1 MFITNIHSSFL
12 ETERIIGQKEVIDR
26 LLLLDKEDRVPHAML
41 FVGPQG
47 VGKMAVA
54 YGFAKHLLTK
64 NDERGNSAAMV
75 ERLSHPDLIFSFP
88 VIRPRGTNS
97 DHQME
102 SDDFRTEWNE
112 MLNDGLYFDNFTWMQ
127 QMGAEN
133 QQAIIG
139 VGEANSLIRKL
150 SLKSSQ
156 GGYKIN
162 IIWQAEKMNQESA
175 NKLLKIIEEPPSKT
189 IFILTTEHPDLI
201 LETIRSR
208 TQRIDFKPIATADLV
223 QALIVK
229 RSVAGEMA
237 NKVARASGGSW
248 LQALQIISGSGERQ
262 EFLECFQHLM
272 RTAYQKNV
280 LELKNWSQSCRQ
292 WGREKQKRFL
302 EYCSMITRECFMYN
316 FNEPSLC
323 YMTPTEEAFAS
334 KFARFINELN
344 VIDFQSIYNTAI
356 RDISRNS
363 SDNIVFYD
371 LALKVIILLRRN

>member
-54 YGFAKHLLTK
+54 YEFAKHLLTK

-150 SLKSSQ
+150 SLKSMQ
-156 GGYKIN
+156 GGY
-162 IIWQAEKMNQESA
+162 
-175 NKLLKIIEEPPSKT
+175 
-189 IFILTTEHPDLI
+189 
-201 LETIRSR
+201 
-208 TQRIDFKPIATADLV
+208 
-223 QALIVK
+223 
-229 RSVAGEMA
+229 
-237 NKVARASGGSW
+237 
-248 LQALQIISGSGERQ
+248 
-262 EFLECFQHLM
+262 
-272 RTAYQKNV
+272 
-280 LELKNWSQSCRQ
+280 
-292 WGREKQKRFL
+292 
-302 EYCSMITRECFMYN
+302 
-316 FNEPSLC
+316 
-323 YMTPTEEAFAS
+323 
-334 KFARFINELN
+334 
-344 VIDFQSIYNTAI
+344 
-356 RDISRNS
+356 
-363 SDNIVFYD
+363 
-371 LALKVIILLRRN
+371 